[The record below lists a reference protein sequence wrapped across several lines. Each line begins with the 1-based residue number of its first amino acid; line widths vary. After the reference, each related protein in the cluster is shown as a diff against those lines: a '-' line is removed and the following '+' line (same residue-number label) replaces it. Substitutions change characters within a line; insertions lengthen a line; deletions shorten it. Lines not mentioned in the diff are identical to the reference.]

1 MSANVE
7 NSTTQVVV
15 CSNCQTKNRV
25 PAVAHGVPRCGKCHA
40 PLRWVVNAS
49 DVDFGDVVEASTI
62 PVLVDMWAPWCGPCR
77 MVSPVLEQLAG
88 EFAGGLKLV
97 KVNAD
102 EAPGL
107 SQRFE
112 VLAIPTLILF
122 ERGKVLDT
130 QVGAAPAA
138 VLRQMGDRKARFE
151 DMTTGWAPS
160 IPDPHLAPRSAS
172 RPSQVGWL

>member
-1 MSANVE
+1 
-7 NSTTQVVV
+7 
-15 CSNCQTKNRV
+15 
-25 PAVAHGVPRCGKCHA
+25 
-40 PLRWVVNAS
+40 
-49 DVDFGDVVEASTI
+49 VEAATI

-88 EFAGGLKLV
+88 EFAGSLKLV

-122 ERGKVLDT
+122 ERGKVVDT

-138 VLRQMGDRKARFE
+138 VLRKWVTEKLGLK
-151 DMTTGWAPS
+151 T
-160 IPDPHLAPRSAS
+160 
-172 RPSQVGWL
+172 

>member
-1 MSANVE
+1 MSAGVGV
-7 NSTTQVVV
+7 STPVVV

-25 PAVAHGVPRCGKCHA
+25 PVVAHGVPRCGKCHT
-40 PLRWVVNAS
+40 PLRWVVNGSDAS
-49 DVDFGDVVEASTI
+49 FADIVEASTI

-88 EFAGGLKLV
+88 EFAGRLKLV

-112 VLAIPTLILF
+112 VLAIPTPHSP
-122 ERGKVLDT
+122 RRWQG
-130 QVGAAPAA
+130 GRHPAGSRSVA
-138 VLRQMGDRKARFE
+138 VLRKWVTEKLG
-151 DMTTGWAPS
+151 
-160 IPDPHLAPRSAS
+160 L
-172 RPSQVGWL
+172 

>member
-7 NSTTQVVV
+7 NTATEVVV
-15 CSNCQTKNRV
+15 CSNCGTKNRV
-25 PAVAHGVPRCGKCHA
+25 PPAAGGIPRCGKCHT
-40 PLRWVVNAS
+40 PLRWVVNAG
-49 DVDFGDVVEASTI
+49 DADFGNVVEAATI

-77 MVSPVLEQLAG
+77 MVSPALEQLAG
-88 EFAGGLKLV
+88 EFAGRLKLV

-107 SQRFE
+107 SQRFD

-122 ERGKVLDT
+122 RGGEVVDK

-138 VLRQMGDRKARFE
+138 VLRTWVTEKLGF
-151 DMTTGWAPS
+151 S
-160 IPDPHLAPRSAS
+160 
-172 RPSQVGWL
+172 

>member
-1 MSANVE
+1 MGCPAAESA
-7 NSTTQVVV
+7 T
-15 CSNCQTKNRV
+15 
-25 PAVAHGVPRCGKCHA
+25 HRC
-40 PLRWVVNAS
+40 RWVVNAS
-49 DVDFGDVVEASTI
+49 DADFGDVVEAATI

-88 EFAGGLKLV
+88 EFAGSLKLV

-122 ERGKVLDT
+122 ERGKVVDT

-138 VLRQMGDRKARFE
+138 VLRKWVTEKLGLK
-151 DMTTGWAPS
+151 T
-160 IPDPHLAPRSAS
+160 
-172 RPSQVGWL
+172 

>member
-1 MSANVE
+1 MFRLSRTGCPAAESATRR
-7 NSTTQVVV
+7 S
-15 CSNCQTKNRV
+15 
-25 PAVAHGVPRCGKCHA
+25 AG
-40 PLRWVVNAS
+40 WNAS
-49 DVDFGDVVEASTI
+49 DADFGDVVEAATI

-88 EFAGGLKLV
+88 EFAGSLKLV

-122 ERGKVLDT
+122 ERGNVVDT

-138 VLRQMGDRKARFE
+138 VPRKWVTE
-151 DMTTGWAPS
+151 KLGLKT
-160 IPDPHLAPRSAS
+160 
-172 RPSQVGWL
+172 

>member
-1 MSANVE
+1 MSANAE
-7 NSTTQVVV
+7 KSATQVVA
-15 CSNCQTKNRV
+15 CANCQTKNRV
-25 PAVAHGVPRCGKCHA
+25 PPVAHGVPRCGKCHT

-49 DVDFGDVVEASTI
+49 DADVVEASTI

-77 MVSPVLEQLAG
+77 MVSPALEQLAG
-88 EFAGGLKLV
+88 EFAGSLKLV

-122 ERGKVLDT
+122 ERGKVINT

-138 VLRQMGDRKARFE
+138 VLRKWVTEKLDLK
-151 DMTTGWAPS
+151 T
-160 IPDPHLAPRSAS
+160 
-172 RPSQVGWL
+172 

>member
-1 MSANVE
+1 
-7 NSTTQVVV
+7 
-15 CSNCQTKNRV
+15 
-25 PAVAHGVPRCGKCHA
+25 
-40 PLRWVVNAS
+40 VVNAS
-49 DVDFGDVVEASTI
+49 DVDFGDVVEAATI

-77 MVSPVLEQLAG
+77 MVSPALEQLAG

-97 KVNAD
+97 KVNTD

-122 ERGKVLDT
+122 ERGNVLDT

-138 VLRQMGDRKARFE
+138 VLRQWVTEKLDLK
-151 DMTTGWAPS
+151 T
-160 IPDPHLAPRSAS
+160 
-172 RPSQVGWL
+172 

>member
-1 MSANVE
+1 MSAGVGD
-7 NSTTQVVV
+7 STPVVM

-25 PAVAHGVPRCGKCHA
+25 PAVAHGVPRCGKCHT
-40 PLRWVVNAS
+40 PLRWVVSGPMLAS
-49 DVDFGDVVEASTI
+49 LTDIVEASTI

-88 EFAGGLKLV
+88 EFAGRLKLV

-112 VLAIPTLILF
+112 VLAIPTLILL
-122 ERGKVLDT
+122 EGGKVIDT
-130 QVGAAPAA
+130 QVGAAPVA
-138 VLRQMGDRKARFE
+138 VLRKWVTEKLG
-151 DMTTGWAPS
+151 
-160 IPDPHLAPRSAS
+160 L
-172 RPSQVGWL
+172 